1 MTFTAVSIVMSTLL
15 ASPRVEALVPSFGG
29 RGFNMVSALIP
40 PHGRAANSTPSTV
53 AGGTPTGPARVFDGS
68 RGHPK
73 RSPTGTTALAP
84 SSGAAAAPPSG
95 DADDAHQEHHH
106 HPASAVYFDDVGDH
120 AEPSQLP
127 GPPYDQRDLPA
138 GPPEPGGG
146 VDHRHRAKQL
156 ESAQRSG
163 ALPAAYH
170 RPWRQ
175 RARDARRQTVFEN
188 NPEEGFE
195 AEEGGGGSLVGARRR
210 RASEK
215 EEVVASRKDSQQKA
229 INRAALPIVDLVGLV
244 SPLVLIAGMT
254 MVHIVP

>member
-1 MTFTAVSIVMSTLL
+1 MTFTAVSIVMSTFL

-29 RGFNMVSALIP
+29 RGFNMVSALVP
-40 PHGRAANSTPSTV
+40 PHGRAANSIPSTT

-73 RSPTGTTALAP
+73 RSPTGT
-84 SSGAAAAPPSG
+84 GAAAPPSG
-95 DADDAHQEHHH
+95 DADDAHREQHH
-106 HPASAVYFDDVGDH
+106 HPASAVYFDDVDGH

-127 GPPYDQRDLPA
+127 DSPHDQRDLPA
-138 GPPEPGGG
+138 GPPEPGGD
-146 VDHRHRAKQL
+146 VDHRHRAQQL
-156 ESAQRSG
+156 ESSQRSG
-163 ALPAAYH
+163 ALPAAYR

-195 AEEGGGGSLVGARRR
+195 AEEGAGGSLVGARRR

-229 INRAALPIVDLVGLV
+229 VNRAVLPIVDLVGLV

>member
-1 MTFTAVSIVMSTLL
+1 
-15 ASPRVEALVPSFGG
+15 
-29 RGFNMVSALIP
+29 MVSALIP
-40 PHGRAANSTPSTV
+40 SQGRAANSIPSTT

-68 RGHPK
+68 RSRPK
-73 RSPTGTTALAP
+73 RSPTGT
-84 SSGAAAAPPSG
+84 AAAAPPSG
-95 DADDAHQEHHH
+95 DADDARREQHH
-106 HPASAVYFDDVGDH
+106 HPASAVNLTDDDDL
-120 AEPSQLP
+120 ATPSQLP
-127 GPPYDQRDLPA
+127 GSPYDQRDLSA

-146 VDHRHRAKQL
+146 VDHRHRAQQL
-156 ESAQRSG
+156 ESSQRSG
-163 ALPAAYH
+163 ALPPAYH

-188 NPEEGFE
+188 NPEEGFG

-254 MVHIVP
+254 IVHIVP

>member
-1 MTFTAVSIVMSTLL
+1 MDDDDG
-15 ASPRVEALVPSFGG
+15 LV
-29 RGFNMVSALIP
+29 
-40 PHGRAANSTPSTV
+40 T
-53 AGGTPTGPARVFDGS
+53 
-68 RGHPK
+68 
-73 RSPTGTTALAP
+73 
-84 SSGAAAAPPSG
+84 
-95 DADDAHQEHHH
+95 
-106 HPASAVYFDDVGDH
+106 
-120 AEPSQLP
+120 PSQLP
-127 GPPYDQRDLPA
+127 GSPYDQRDLPA

-146 VDHRHRAKQL
+146 VDHRHRAQQL
-156 ESAQRSG
+156 ESSQRSGG

-175 RARDARRQTVFEN
+175 RARDARRQTVFED

-195 AEEGGGGSLVGARRR
+195 AEEGGGGSLVDARRR

-215 EEVVASRKDSQQKA
+215 EEVVASRRDSQQKA

>member
-15 ASPRVEALVPSFGG
+15 ASPIVEALVPSFAGPG
-29 RGFNMVSALIP
+29 RGVSMVSALIP
-40 PHGRAANSTPSTV
+40 SQGRAANSIPSTT
-53 AGGTPTGPARVFDGS
+53 AAGTPTGPARVFDGS

-73 RSPTGTTALAP
+73 RSPTGT
-84 SSGAAAAPPSG
+84 AAAAPPPG
-95 DADDAHQEHHH
+95 DADDARREQQH
-106 HPASAVYFDDVGDH
+106 HPASAVYFTEDDDGL
-120 AEPSQLP
+120 AKPSQLP
-127 GPPYDQRDLPA
+127 GSLYHQRDLSA

-146 VDHRHRAKQL
+146 VDHRHRAQQL
-156 ESAQRSG
+156 ESSKRSG

-188 NPEEGFE
+188 NPEEGFG
-195 AEEGGGGSLVGARRR
+195 AEEGGGGSLVGARMR

-215 EEVVASRKDSQQKA
+215 EEVVASRRDSQQKA